1 MLKAVYGWSCCV
13 VIGYG
18 QCCCVI
24 HNTIQYTM
32 CMVVCSKVG
41 VKVTRQMA
49 STSGHAMSFSDTDL
63 TPSRIVL
70 ENKT

>member
-1 MLKAVYGWSCCV
+1 MVGPVARTMLL
-13 VIGYG
+13 
-18 QCCCVI
+18 
-24 HNTIQYTM
+24 

-63 TPSRIVL
+63 TPSLIVL